1 MNHHYVWLI
10 WSSAFLVPWM
20 AVYFASPRLRG
31 VMWRASAATAVF
43 GLTEPIFVPAYW
55 SPPSLFELARRT
67 GFDIESV
74 IFAFAIGGI
83 GSVLY
88 ETLTRQHLV
97 RVTVAAR
104 TAPLHRLHLAALL
117 VPIISFVPIFFLPW
131 NPIYPVLTC
140 LLLGAIA
147 SIACRPTLLRKTV
160 VGAGLFLALYA
171 AFMLGLRVL
180 TPGYIAEVWNL
191 PALRGG
197 LLIGI
202 PVEELGF
209 GFAFGAYWTGVYEH
223 FTWSESVSHTQA
235 RAGRKDAELTARAST
250 ELMTLRAGTQMP
262 AVLPRASHP

>member
-10 WSSAFLVPWM
+10 WSSAFLVPWI
-20 AVYFASPRLRG
+20 ALYRGNPRLRL

-43 GLTEPIFVPAYW
+43 GLTEPLFVPAYW
-55 SPPSLFELARRT
+55 NPPSLLELARRT

-88 ETLTRQHLV
+88 ETIARRHLV
-97 RVTVAAR
+97 PVPLAER
-104 TAPLHRLHLAALL
+104 TAPRHALHLAALL
-117 VPIISFVPIFFLPW
+117 VPIVSFVPLFFLPW
-131 NPIYPVLTC
+131 NPIYPVLSC
-140 LLLGAIA
+140 LLLGAMA
-147 SIACRPTLLRKTV
+147 SVACRPTLLRKTF
-160 VGAGLFLALYA
+160 VGAVLFLALYA

-191 PALRGG
+191 SALRGG

-202 PVEELGF
+202 PLEELVF

-223 FTWSESVSHTQA
+223 FTWSESVAHRQA
-235 RAGRKDAELTARAST
+235 RGGVENAKPTSRASKDVT
-250 ELMTLRAGTQMP
+250 TLGAGTHMP
-262 AVLPRASHP
+262 AVLPKAANA